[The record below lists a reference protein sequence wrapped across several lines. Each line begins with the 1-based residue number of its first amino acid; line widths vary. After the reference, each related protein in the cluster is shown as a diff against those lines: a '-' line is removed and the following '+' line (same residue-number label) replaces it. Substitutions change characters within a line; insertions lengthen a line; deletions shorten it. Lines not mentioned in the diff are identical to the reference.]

1 MPVFHHQHYL
11 LDYWQHTLVEL
22 QYKGRLMIN
31 SSQIELLRKILGAD
45 NVLLTREDLLAY
57 SYDATNLYRHT
68 PDVVVLPQTTEQ
80 VSQVLKLANEQRIP
94 VTARGGGTNVSGGSI
109 PVKGGIVLCT
119 ARMNRIISI
128 NKATLVAEV
137 EPGVVLQY
145 FNEELAKEGLFYPP
159 DPQSAA
165 GCTLG
170 GTIAENAGGPYGVK
184 YGVTRHYL
192 LGLEVVLATGEIV
205 KLGGQTIK
213 NRMGYELA
221 ALFVGSEGTLG
232 IVTRI
237 TVRLLPLPKSQTT
250 MLAVF
255 ENMETAGEAVSHII
269 AARIIPAKIEFV
281 DNWFIRRIEEVTH
294 LGLPVEAEALL
305 LVQCDGDPQAVASEI
320 EQVVRV
326 CLDAGARE
334 ARPARDEAEA
344 GTLWQVRRS
353 AFGILYSSAPTV
365 LSEDITVP
373 RDKIAPLIKRCYQ
386 IGNQYNF
393 QVHFT
398 GHAGDGNIHPSIQ
411 TDVNDRENFSRALRA
426 MDDMMMATLELGGVI
441 SGEHGIGLEKQRYMK
456 RAMDSVALR
465 MMRDIKHL
473 LDPNGI
479 LNPGKIWED

>member
-1 MPVFHHQHYL
+1 ML
-11 LDYWQHTLVEL
+11 
-22 QYKGRLMIN
+22 N
-31 SSQIELLRKILGAD
+31 SSQIESLQKILGSD

-57 SYDATNLYRHT
+57 SYDATNLYTHT
-68 PDVVVLPQTTEQ
+68 PDVVVLPQTSEQ
-80 VSQVLKLANEQRIP
+80 VSRILKLANEQRIP

-119 ARMNRIISI
+119 TRMNHIISI
-128 NKATLVAEV
+128 NKSTLVAEV
-137 EPGVVLQY
+137 EPGVVLQD
-145 FNEELAKEGLFYPP
+145 FNEALAKEGLFYPP

-165 GCTLG
+165 GCTIG

-184 YGVTRHYL
+184 YGVTKHFL
-192 LGLEVVLATGEIV
+192 LGLEVVLADGEIV
-205 KLGGQTIK
+205 RLGGQTIK
-213 NRMGYELA
+213 NRMGYEMA
-221 ALFVGSEGTLG
+221 TLFVGSEGTLG

-237 TVRLLPLPKSQTT
+237 TVRLIPLPKSQTT

-255 ENMETAGEAVSHII
+255 ENMEIAGEAVSHII
-269 AARIIPAKIEFV
+269 SSRIVPAKIEFV
-281 DNWFIRRIEEVTH
+281 DNWFLRRIEEVTH

-305 LVQCDGDPQAVASEI
+305 LVQCDGDPQAVTSEI

-326 CLDAGARE
+326 CLDAGASE

-344 GTLWQVRRS
+344 NTLWQARRS

-373 RDKIAPLIKRCYQ
+373 RDKIAPLIKRCYE
-386 IGNQYNF
+386 IGNRYDF

-411 TDVNDRENFSRALRA
+411 TDANNRENFSRAMQA
-426 MDDMMMATLELGGVI
+426 MNDMMMATLELGGVI

-456 RAMDSVALR
+456 RAMDPVALR
-465 MMRDIKHL
+465 LMRDIKHL

-479 LNPGKIWED
+479 LNPGKIWEED